1 VTTLTPG
8 DGGSTSVLE
17 KELLQIK
24 EKPEERRVL
33 LVDDEEDILFAL
45 SEYLVSKGYST
56 ETARDSRQ
64 ALSLIHESKFSAVV
78 SDLRMPGMSG
88 VGLLE
93 EVLDVDPETVF
104 IIMTGYATVQSAVE
118 ALRKGAYDYI
128 VKPFSLHDLEKTV
141 RLGLEKRKLAR
152 ENVELSHLMKKLIE
166 IDQIKTNVIST
177 VSHEFRTPLTSLKG
191 YLGILMPAVE
201 QATDMKSPE
210 RTWLKGMKVNVDRL
224 ETLILNLLV
233 MTEVRAGDLLIAEE
247 NVAVNE
253 VITGAIDAL
262 DPVIKS
268 KGVDIVFDGDGE
280 PRIEGDVEKL
290 GVVMRNLIENAV
302 KFNMDSGSVTI
313 GVTRST
319 NPGGVTV
326 RITDT
331 GIGIP
336 SEKIK
341 FIFDTFTQADM
352 SHTRRFAGAGLGLPV
367 AKAIVEA
374 HGGSIGVDSS
384 PGKGSTFSIWL
395 PERKGARSE
404 HA

>member
-1 VTTLTPG
+1 MTTLTPG
-8 DGGSTSVLE
+8 ESGSTFVLE
-17 KELLQIK
+17 KELKEIR
-24 EKPEERRVL
+24 EKPEEKRVL

-45 SEYLVSKGYST
+45 SEFLSSKGYVT
-56 ETARDSRQ
+56 DMARDSRQ
-64 ALSLIHESKFSAVV
+64 ALSLIHEQSFSAVV

-93 EVLDVDPETVF
+93 EVLDVDPDTVF

-152 ENVELSHLMKKLIE
+152 ENLELSHLMKKLIE

-177 VSHEFRTPLTSLKG
+177 ISHEFRTPLTSLKG
-191 YLGILMPAVE
+191 YLSILTPSVTEVTSAE
-201 QATDMKSPE
+201 GPE
-210 RTWLKGMKVNVDRL
+210 RKWLKGMKVNLDRL

-233 MTEVRAGDLLIAEE
+233 MTEVRAGDLLISEE
-247 NVAVNE
+247 EVVVSD

-268 KGVDIVFDGDGE
+268 KGVEVIFDGDGE
-280 PRIEGDVEKL
+280 PRIEGDIEKL

-302 KFNMDSGSVTI
+302 KFNLDSGSVTI
-313 GVTRST
+313 GVRQS
-319 NPGGVTV
+319 PEQSGVTV
-326 RITDT
+326 SITDT

-336 SEKIK
+336 REKIAN
-341 FIFDTFTQADM
+341 IFDTFTQADM

-374 HGGSIGVDSS
+374 HGGSIGVNSS
-384 PGKGSTFSIWL
+384 PGRGSTFSIWL
-395 PERKGARSE
+395 PVRKGAKSGHE
-404 HA
+404 

>member
-1 VTTLTPG
+1 MTTLTPG
-8 DGGSTSVLE
+8 ESGSTFILE

-24 EKPEERRVL
+24 DKPEEKRVL

-45 SEYLVSKGYST
+45 SEFLSSKGYSV
-56 ETARDSRQ
+56 EMARDSRQ
-64 ALSLIHESKFSAVV
+64 ALSLIHESNFSAVV

-93 EVLDVDPETVF
+93 EVLGVDPDTVF

-141 RLGLEKRKLAR
+141 RLGLEKRKLSR
-152 ENVELSHLMKKLIE
+152 ENLELSHLMKKLIE

-177 VSHEFRTPLTSLKG
+177 ISHEFRTPLTSLKG
-191 YLGILMPAVE
+191 YLGILMPSVE
-201 QATDMKSPE
+201 EVTAAEGPE
-210 RTWLKGMKVNVDRL
+210 RKWLRGMKVNLDRL

-233 MTEVRAGDLLIAEE
+233 MTEVRAGDLLISEE
-247 NVAVNE
+247 DVEVNQ

-268 KGVDIVFDGDGE
+268 KGVEVFFDGNGDA
-280 PRIEGDVEKL
+280 RIEGDVEKL

-302 KFNMDSGSVTI
+302 KFNLESGSVTI
-313 GVTRST
+313 GVST
-319 NPGGVTV
+319 PADRGGVTV
-326 RITDT
+326 KITDT

-336 SEKIK
+336 KEKLNS
-341 FIFDTFTQADM
+341 IFETFTQADM
-352 SHTRRFAGAGLGLPV
+352 SHTRQFAGAGLGLPV

-374 HGGSIGVDSS
+374 HGGSIGVNSR

-395 PERKGARSE
+395 PARKGAKSE
-404 HA
+404 HE

>member
-1 VTTLTPG
+1 MTTLTPG
-8 DGGSTSVLE
+8 ESGSTFVLE

-24 EKPEERRVL
+24 EKSEEKRIL

-45 SEYLVSKGYST
+45 SEFLSSKGYT
-56 ETARDSRQ
+56 VEMAHDSRQ
-64 ALSLIHESKFSAVV
+64 ALSLIHEQDFSAVV

-93 EVLDVDPETVF
+93 EVLGVDPDTVF

-141 RLGLEKRKLAR
+141 RLGLEKRNLAR
-152 ENVELSHLMKKLIE
+152 ENLELSHLMKKLIE
-166 IDQIKTNVIST
+166 LDQIKTNVIST
-177 VSHEFRTPLTSLKG
+177 ISHEFRTPLTSLKG
-191 YLGILMPAVE
+191 YLGILMPSVE
-201 QATDMKSPE
+201 EITSDQGPE
-210 RTWLKGMKVNVDRL
+210 RKWLKGMKVNLDRL

-233 MTEVRAGDLLIAEE
+233 MTEVRAGDLLISDEE
-247 NVAVNE
+247 VVVSE

-268 KGVDIVFDGDGE
+268 KGVEVYFDGDGE

-302 KFNMDSGSVTI
+302 KFNLDSGSVTI
-313 GVTRST
+313 GVSSSKE
-319 NPGGVTV
+319 NGGITV
-326 RITDT
+326 NITDT

-336 SEKIK
+336 KEKIK
-341 FIFDTFTQADM
+341 NIFDTFTQADM

-374 HGGSIGVDSS
+374 HGGSIGVDSK

-395 PERKGARSE
+395 PVRKGAKSGNE
-404 HA
+404 

>member
-1 VTTLTPG
+1 M
-8 DGGSTSVLE
+8 LE
-17 KELLQIK
+17 EELRQIK
-24 EKPEERRVL
+24 EKSEEKRVL

-45 SEYLVSKGYST
+45 SEFLSSKGYIT
-56 ETARDSRQ
+56 EMARDSRQ
-64 ALSLIHESKFSAVV
+64 ALSLIHERSFGAVV

-93 EVLDVDPETVF
+93 EVHDVDPDTVF

-152 ENVELSHLMKKLIE
+152 ENLELSHLMKKLIE
-166 IDQIKTNVIST
+166 LDQMKTNVIST
-177 VSHEFRTPLTSLKG
+177 ISHEFRTPLTSLKG
-191 YLGILMPAVE
+191 YLGILGPAVE
-201 QATDMKSPE
+201 ALTDAGGPE
-210 RTWLKGMKVNVDRL
+210 RKWLKGMKVNLDRL

-233 MTEVRAGDLLIAEE
+233 MAEVRSGDLLISEE
-247 NVAVNE
+247 EVAVGDVINE
-253 VITGAIDAL
+253 AIEAL
-262 DPVIKS
+262 GPVIKS
-268 KGVDIVFDGDGE
+268 KGVEVVFDGDGD
-280 PRIEGDVEKL
+280 PKVACDVEKL

-302 KFNMDSGSVTI
+302 KFNLDSGSVRI

-319 NPGGVTV
+319 DPGGIRVS
-326 RITDT
+326 ITDT

-336 SEKIK
+336 KEKIK
-341 FIFDTFTQADM
+341 NIFDTFSQADM
-352 SHTRRFAGAGLGLPV
+352 SHTRRFGGAGLGLPV

-374 HGGSIGVDSS
+374 HGGTIGVDSS

-395 PERKGARSE
+395 PARKGEESGRD
-404 HA
+404 

>member
-1 VTTLTPG
+1 
-8 DGGSTSVLE
+8 VLE
-17 KELLQIK
+17 KELKEIR
-24 EKPEERRVL
+24 EKPDERRVL

-45 SEYLVSKGYST
+45 SEFLASKGYST
-56 ETARDSRQ
+56 EMARDSRQ
-64 ALSLIHESKFSAVV
+64 ALSLIHEQSFSAVV

-93 EVLDVDPETVF
+93 EVLDVDPDTVF

-152 ENVELSHLMKKLIE
+152 ENLELSHLMKKLIE

-177 VSHEFRTPLTSLKG
+177 ISHEFRTPLTSLKG
-191 YLGILMPAVE
+191 YLSILTPSVE
-201 QATDMKSPE
+201 EKAGTEGPE
-210 RTWLKGMKVNVDRL
+210 RKWLKGMKVNLDRL

-233 MTEVRAGDLLIAEE
+233 MTEVRSGDLLISEE
-247 NVAVNE
+247 EVVVSD

-268 KGVDIVFDGDGE
+268 KGVEVVFDGDGE
-280 PRIEGDVEKL
+280 PRIEGDSEKL

-302 KFNMDSGSVTI
+302 KFNLDSGSVTI
-313 GVTRST
+313 GVQRSSDCD
-319 NPGGVTV
+319 GITV
-326 RITDT
+326 SITDT

-336 SEKIK
+336 KEKIK
-341 FIFDTFTQADM
+341 NIFDTFTQADM

-395 PERKGARSE
+395 PVRKGAQSG
-404 HA
+404 HQ

>member
-1 VTTLTPG
+1 MTTLAPG
-8 DGGSTSVLE
+8 EIGSTFVLE

-24 EKPEERRVL
+24 EKPEEKHVL

-45 SEYLVSKGYST
+45 SEFLTSKGYSV
-56 ETARDSRQ
+56 EVARDSRQ
-64 ALSLIHESKFSAVV
+64 ALSLIHESNFSAVV

-93 EVLDVDPETVF
+93 EVLEVDPDAVF

-141 RLGLEKRKLAR
+141 RLGLEKRRLAR
-152 ENVELSHLMKKLIE
+152 ENIELSHLMRKLIE
-166 IDQIKTNVIST
+166 IDQVKTNVIST
-177 VSHEFRTPLTSLKG
+177 ISHEFRTPLTSLKG
-191 YLGILMPAVE
+191 YLDILTPSVETITPAE
-201 QATDMKSPE
+201 GPE
-210 RTWLKGMKVNVDRL
+210 RTWLKGMKVNLDRL

-233 MTEVRAGDLLIAEE
+233 MTEVKSGDLLISEE
-247 NVAVNE
+247 EVAVNE

-268 KGVDIVFDGDGE
+268 KGVEVVFDGEGE
-280 PRIEGDVEKL
+280 PRIEGDIEKL

-302 KFNMDSGSVTI
+302 KFNLDSGSVTI
-313 GVTRST
+313 GVSKST
-319 NPGGVTV
+319 DPKGVTV
-326 RITDT
+326 SITDT

-336 SEKIK
+336 REKIK
-341 FIFDTFTQADM
+341 SIFDTFTQADM

-374 HGGSIGVDSS
+374 HGGSIGVNSR

-395 PERKGARSE
+395 PTRKGARSG

>member
-1 VTTLTPG
+1 MTTLTPG
-8 DGGSTSVLE
+8 ESGSTFVLE

-24 EKPEERRVL
+24 EKSEEKRVL

-45 SEYLVSKGYST
+45 SEFLTSKGYSV
-56 ETARDSRQ
+56 ELAHDSRQ
-64 ALSLIHESKFSAVV
+64 ALSLIHENDFTAVV

-93 EVLDVDPETVF
+93 EVLGVDPDTVF

-141 RLGLEKRKLAR
+141 RLGLEKRNLAR
-152 ENVELSHLMKKLIE
+152 ENIELSHLMKKLIE
-166 IDQIKTNVIST
+166 IDQIKTNVISAI
-177 VSHEFRTPLTSLKG
+177 SHEFRTPLTSLKG
-191 YLGILMPAVE
+191 YLGILMPSVE
-201 QATDMKSPE
+201 EVTSAEGPE
-210 RTWLKGMKVNVDRL
+210 RKWLKGMKVNLDRL

-233 MTEVRAGDLLIAEE
+233 MTEVRAGDLLISEE
-247 NVAVNE
+247 EVEVND

-268 KGVDIVFDGDGE
+268 KGVEVVFDGDGA

-302 KFNMDSGSVTI
+302 KFNLDSGSVTI
-313 GVTRST
+313 GVSRSADQR
-319 NPGGVTV
+319 GVTV
-326 RITDT
+326 NITDT

-336 SEKIK
+336 KENINN
-341 FIFDTFTQADM
+341 IFDTFTQADM

-374 HGGSIGVDSS
+374 HGGSIGVNSK

-395 PERKGARSE
+395 PVRKGAKSGNE
-404 HA
+404 